1 MAVAAAPPPAV
12 TPPLPLLQ
20 DCYGGCTDPVQG
32 YYGLMDEVRIW
43 STVLTQTEILQ
54 HMRWASGLGKG
65 GRGASELG
73 GQWARSGG
81 Q

>member
-1 MAVAAAPPPAV
+1 M
-12 TPPLPLLQ
+12 
-20 DCYGGCTDPVQG
+20 QG